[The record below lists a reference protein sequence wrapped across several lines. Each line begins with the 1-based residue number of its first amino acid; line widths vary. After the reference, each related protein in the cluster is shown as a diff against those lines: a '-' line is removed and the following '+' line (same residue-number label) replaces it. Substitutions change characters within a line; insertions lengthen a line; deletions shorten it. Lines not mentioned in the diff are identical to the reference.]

1 MKKIILCI
9 FLALGC
15 FISNVSHIE
24 ASEYFYEEMITV
36 DSDLQTRATSTK
48 TGTKTVNVKNSSG
61 KVLWSVSVKGTF
73 TYNGSTATCTNASV
87 STNINES
94 GWKVVNSSSSKSG
107 NKATGYAKVNCY
119 RGGVLIDS
127 LSKTVTLTC
136 SATGKLS

>member
-24 ASEYFYEEMITV
+24 ASEYFYEEVITV

-73 TYNGSTATCTNASV
+73 TYNGSTATYTNASV
-87 STNINES
+87 STNVNES

-107 NKATGYAKVNCY
+107 NKATGYAKANCY
-119 RGGVLIDS
+119 RDGVLIDS

>member
-1 MKKIILCI
+1 MKKIILCF

-24 ASEYFYEEMITV
+24 ASEYFYEEVITV

-61 KVLWSVSVKGTF
+61 KVLWSISIKGTF

-87 STNINES
+87 STSVNDS
-94 GWKVVNSSSSKSG
+94 RWKILSSSSSKSG
-107 NKATGYAKVNCY
+107 NKAIGKVEAGNY
-119 RGGVLIDS
+119 YDGS
-127 LSKTVTLTC
+127 LVTKESKTVTLTC
-136 SATGKLS
+136 SATGNLS